1 MINEAKDQFP
11 HISKNRNEQKGR
23 IRTMSESRKSKTKTE
38 KPKEEKKVIE
48 EELTQSAKKQE
59 QTEQQLQ
66 WVRNWADFL
75 IDNERRRWVLR
86 LVIKGGIIE
95 DIAPSLKYCT
105 DQEFYEL
112 MDYVFPIPQVQE
124 FITKQLKIVL

>member
-1 MINEAKDQFP
+1 
-11 HISKNRNEQKGR
+11 
-23 IRTMSESRKSKTKTE
+23 MSESRKSKTE
-38 KPKEEKKVIE
+38 KPKEEKKAVE
-48 EELTQSAKKQE
+48 GELTKAATKQE
-59 QTEQQLQ
+59 LTEQQLQ
-66 WVRNWADFL
+66 RVRNWADFL

-112 MDYVFPIPQVQE
+112 MDYVFSIPQVQE
-124 FITKQLKIVL
+124 FITEQQKTVL

>member
-1 MINEAKDQFP
+1 MAE
-11 HISKNRNEQKGR
+11 SKKN
-23 IRTMSESRKSKTKTE
+23 KTV
-38 KPKEEKKVIE
+38 KPKEEKKEAGE
-48 EELTQSAKKQE
+48 EVAKTANKQE

-66 WVRNWADFL
+66 RVRNWADFL

-95 DIAPSLKYCT
+95 DIAPSLKYCS

-112 MDYVFPIPQVQE
+112 MDYVFSMPQVQ
-124 FITKQLKIVL
+124 

>member
-1 MINEAKDQFP
+1 MNGKE
-11 HISKNRNEQKGR
+11 GM
-23 IRTMSESRKSKTKTE
+23 RTMAESKKNKTE

-48 EELTQSAKKQE
+48 EELTKAAKKQE

-66 WVRNWADFL
+66 RVRNWADFL

-95 DIAPSLKYCT
+95 DVAPSLKYCT

-112 MDYVFPIPQVQE
+112 MDYVFSMPQVQQLIME
-124 FITKQLKIVL
+124 RQRITLEEQNEDTTGTR

>member
-1 MINEAKDQFP
+1 MAE
-11 HISKNRNEQKGR
+11 SK
-23 IRTMSESRKSKTKTE
+23 KTKTE
-38 KPKEEKKVIE
+38 KTKEEKKATE
-48 EELTQSAKKQE
+48 EELTNAAPKQE
-59 QTEQQLQ
+59 QIEQQLR

-112 MDYVFPIPQVQE
+112 MDYVFSIPQVQE
-124 FITKQLKIVL
+124 FITEQLKIVL

>member
-1 MINEAKDQFP
+1 MAE
-11 HISKNRNEQKGR
+11 SK
-23 IRTMSESRKSKTKTE
+23 KSKTKTE
-38 KPKEEKKVIE
+38 KPKEEKNVTE
-48 EELTQSAKKQE
+48 EELTTAATKQE

-66 WVRNWADFL
+66 RVKNWADFL
-75 IDNERRRWVLR
+75 IDDERRRWVLR

-112 MDYVFPIPQVQE
+112 MDYVFSIPQVQG
-124 FITKQLKIVL
+124 FIAGQQKIVL

>member
-1 MINEAKDQFP
+1 MAE
-11 HISKNRNEQKGR
+11 SK
-23 IRTMSESRKSKTKTE
+23 KSKTE
-38 KPKEEKKVIE
+38 KLKEEEKVTE
-48 EELTQSAKKQE
+48 EELTTAATKQE

-66 WVRNWADFL
+66 RVKNWADFL

-95 DIAPSLKYCT
+95 DIAPYLKYCT

-112 MDYVFPIPQVQE
+112 MDYVFSIPQVQG
-124 FITKQLKIVL
+124 FIAGQQKIVL

>member
-1 MINEAKDQFP
+1 MAE
-11 HISKNRNEQKGR
+11 SK
-23 IRTMSESRKSKTKTE
+23 KTKTE

-48 EELTQSAKKQE
+48 EELTKAAKKQE
-59 QTEQQLQ
+59 QIEQQQLQ
-66 WVRNWADFL
+66 KVRNWADFL

-112 MDYVFPIPQVQE
+112 MDYVFSMPQVQE
-124 FITKQLKIVL
+124 FIMKQQKTVL

>member
-1 MINEAKDQFP
+1 MA
-11 HISKNRNEQKGR
+11 
-23 IRTMSESRKSKTKTE
+23 ESRKSKTKTE
-38 KPKEEKKVIE
+38 KPKEEKKVTGE
-48 EELTQSAKKQE
+48 EVAKAAKKQE

-66 WVRNWADFL
+66 RVRNWADFL

-112 MDYVFPIPQVQE
+112 MDYVFSMPQVQE

>member
-1 MINEAKDQFP
+1 
-11 HISKNRNEQKGR
+11 
-23 IRTMSESRKSKTKTE
+23 MSENKKTKTE
-38 KPKEEKKVIE
+38 KLKEEEKVSG
-48 EELTQSAKKQE
+48 EELTTAAKKQE
-59 QTEQQLQ
+59 QIDQQLQ
-66 WVRNWADFL
+66 RVKNWADFL

-112 MDYVFPIPQVQE
+112 MDYVFSIPQVQG
-124 FITKQLKIVL
+124 FIAGQQKIVL

>member
-1 MINEAKDQFP
+1 MAE
-11 HISKNRNEQKGR
+11 SK
-23 IRTMSESRKSKTKTE
+23 KSKTE
-38 KPKEEKKVIE
+38 KLKEEKKVIE
-48 EELTQSAKKQE
+48 EELTKSAKKQE
-59 QTEQQLQ
+59 QIEQQQLQ
-66 WVRNWADFL
+66 KVRNWADFL

-112 MDYVFPIPQVQE
+112 MDYVFSMPQVQE

>member
-1 MINEAKDQFP
+1 MAE
-11 HISKNRNEQKGR
+11 SK
-23 IRTMSESRKSKTKTE
+23 KSKTE
-38 KPKEEKKVIE
+38 KLKEEEKVTE
-48 EELTQSAKKQE
+48 GELTKAAKKQE
-59 QTEQQLQ
+59 QIEQQQLR

-112 MDYVFPIPQVQE
+112 MDYVFSMPQVQE
-124 FITKQLKIVL
+124 FITKQMRIVL

>member
-1 MINEAKDQFP
+1 MAE
-11 HISKNRNEQKGR
+11 SK
-23 IRTMSESRKSKTKTE
+23 KSKIE
-38 KPKEEKKVIE
+38 KPKEEKKVIKA
-48 EELTQSAKKQE
+48 ELTQSAKKQE

-66 WVRNWADFL
+66 RVRKWADFL

-95 DIAPSLKYCT
+95 DIAPSLKYYT

-112 MDYVFPIPQVQE
+112 MDYVFSMPQVQE
-124 FITKQLKIVL
+124 FITEQLKIVL

>member
-1 MINEAKDQFP
+1 
-11 HISKNRNEQKGR
+11 
-23 IRTMSESRKSKTKTE
+23 MSESKRSKTKTE

-48 EELTQSAKKQE
+48 EELTKAAKKQE

-66 WVRNWADFL
+66 RVRNWADFL

-105 DQEFYEL
+105 DQEFYDL
-112 MDYVFPIPQVQE
+112 MDFIFSMPQVQ
-124 FITKQLKIVL
+124 QLIMERQRIILEEQNEDTTGTR

>member
-1 MINEAKDQFP
+1 MAE
-11 HISKNRNEQKGR
+11 SK
-23 IRTMSESRKSKTKTE
+23 KSKIKTE
-38 KPKEEKKVIE
+38 KPKEEMEVTE
-48 EELTQSAKKQE
+48 GDLTKSAKKQE
-59 QTEQQLQ
+59 LTEQQLQ
-66 WVRNWADFL
+66 RVRNWADFL

-112 MDYVFPIPQVQE
+112 MDYVFSMPQVQE
-124 FITKQLKIVL
+124 FITERQKTVL